1 MMDKMQGGK
10 QSEFSNNCY
19 QTKLFSVA
27 TFYDIAVN
35 IAIIPVLSQQ
45 CVAVLDYIVA
55 ITFTICT

>member
-35 IAIIPVLSQQ
+35 IAIIPVLS
-45 CVAVLDYIVA
+45 
-55 ITFTICT
+55 